1 MCGILAILGSAM
13 PADEMRRVALLASAK
28 IRHRGPDWSGV
39 YQHGNN
45 ILCHERLAIVGLDNG
60 AQPLLNKEKT
70 LALSVNGEI
79 YNYPSL
85 LESLSPKYTFQT
97 HSDCEPILYLY
108 QEHGDD
114 CVKYLRG
121 DFAFVVYDAT
131 TGDYIAARD
140 PIGVFPLYVGYHKDG
155 SIWFSSELK
164 ALKSDC
170 ATVEAFPP
178 GSYYSSKT
186 KSFQRYYTPTWWDES
201 SIPKAPEAPTP
212 STSESLKYLR
222 ESFEAAVVR
231 RMMCDVPYGVLL
243 SGGLDSSLVASI
255 VSRHAE
261 NRTEDQERSKA
272 WWPRL
277 HSFCIGIQGAPDLIA
292 GKKVADFLGTVH
304 HEFYFTVQEGIDA
317 LRDVIYHLETYDVT
331 TIRASTPM
339 YFLSR
344 KIKAMGVK
352 MVLSGEGSDE
362 IFGGYLYFHL
372 APNADEFHKELV
384 KRVKNLYKFDCLRA
398 NKSTSA
404 WGLEVRVPF
413 LDQEFLDVAMGVNP
427 IEKVC
432 GKGRIEKW
440 VLRKAF
446 DTPEKPYLPDDIL
459 WRQKEQFSDGVGYSW
474 IGGLKEH
481 AEKSVSDELMAK
493 AAEVFPYDTPDTKEA
508 YYYRQIFAELYPEE
522 SSAKT
527 VSHWTPTWGA
537 SKDPSGRCQGGGVH
551 VAASQ

>member
-1 MCGILAILGSAM
+1 MCGILAILGSALS
-13 PADEMRRVALLASAK
+13 PQDLRKLALVCSAK
-28 IRHRGPDWSGV
+28 LRHRGPDWNGV

-45 ILCHERLAIVGLDNG
+45 ILTHERLAIVGLGNG
-60 AQPLLNKEKT
+60 AQPLLNPEGT

-79 YNYPSL
+79 YNQ
-85 LESLSPKYTFQT
+85 LELRKDLSKYTFLT

-121 DFAFVVYDAT
+121 DFAFVVYDSE
-131 TGDYIAARD
+131 TGNYLAARD
-140 PIGVFPLYVGYHKDG
+140 PIGVFPLYIGYHADG
-155 SIWFSSELK
+155 SIWFSSECK
-164 ALKSDC
+164 ALKSEC
-170 ATVEAFPP
+170 AKFEAFPP
-178 GSYYSSKT
+178 GCYYSSKT
-186 KSFQRYYTPTWWDES
+186 KTFQRYYTPKWWEE
-201 SIPKAPEAPTP
+201 SIPKGPSP
-212 STSESLKYLR
+212 STQESLKELR

-261 NRTEDQERSKA
+261 NRTEDHEKSRA

-277 HSFCIGIQGAPDLIA
+277 HSFCIGIQGAPDLVA
-292 GKKVADFLGTVH
+292 AKQVADFLGTVH

-339 YFLSR
+339 YFLAR
-344 KIKAMGVK
+344 RIKAMGVK

-362 IFGGYLYFHL
+362 IFAGYLYFHL
-372 APNADEFHKELV
+372 APNAEELHKECCR
-384 KRVKNLYKFDCLRA
+384 RVKNLHKFDCLRA

-404 WGLEVRVPF
+404 WGVEVRVPF
-413 LDQEFLDVAMGVNP
+413 LDQEFLDVAMAVNP
-427 IEKVC
+427 QEKIC
-432 GKGRIEKW
+432 GKGKIEKY

-446 DTPEKPYLPDDIL
+446 DTPEKPYLPDSIL

-474 IGGLKEH
+474 IGGLKAH
-481 AEKSVSDELMAK
+481 AEKEISDDLFSRAHLL
-493 AAEVFPYDTPDTKEA
+493 FPDDTPDTKEA
-508 YYYRQIFAELYPEE
+508 FYYRRIFEQMFPEKSSRE
-522 SSAKT
+522 S
-527 VSHWTPTWGA
+527 VSHWVPTWGA
-537 SKDPSGRCQGGGVH
+537 SKDPSGRAQGGGIH
-551 VAASQ
+551 VAAVPDKS

>member
-1 MCGILAILGSAM
+1 MS
-13 PADEMRRVALLASAK
+13 PEDMRRLALLASAK
-28 IRHRGPDWSGV
+28 LRHRGPDWSGV
-39 YQHGNN
+39 FQHGNN

-60 AQPLLNKEKT
+60 AQPLLNEKKT

-79 YNYPSL
+79 YNYPAL
-85 LESLSPKYTFQT
+85 HTDLSTRHKFLT

-108 QEHGDD
+108 EEHGDD

-121 DFAFVVYDAT
+121 DFAFVVFDIAT
-131 TGDYIAARD
+131 GHYLAARD
-140 PIGVFPLYVGYHKDG
+140 PIGVFPLYIGHHDDG
-155 SIWFSSELK
+155 SIWFASECK
-164 ALKSDC
+164 AIKGHC
-170 ATVEAFPP
+170 TRFEAFPP

-186 KSFQRYYTPTWWDES
+186 KSIQRYYTPKWWDES
-201 SIPKAPEAPTP
+201 IPRAPASPSP
-212 STSESLKYLR
+212 STPESLAQLR
-222 ESFEAAVVR
+222 EAFEAAVVR

-261 NRTEDQERSKA
+261 RRTEDQERTKA

-277 HSFCIGIQGAPDLIA
+277 HSFCIGLQGAPDLIA
-292 GKKVADFLGTVH
+292 AKKVADFLGTVH

-339 YFLSR
+339 YFLAR
-344 KIKAMGVK
+344 RIKAMGVK

-372 APNADEFHKELV
+372 APNADEFHKECCR
-384 KRVKNLYKFDCLRA
+384 RVKNLYKFDCLRA

-404 WGLEVRVPF
+404 WGVEVRVPF
-413 LDQEFLDVAMGVNP
+413 LDQDFLDVAMAVNP

-432 GKGRIEKW
+432 TKDRIEKW

-446 DTPEKPYLPDDIL
+446 DTPEKPYLPDSIL

-481 AEKSVSDELMAK
+481 AEKQVSDEVFAK
-493 AAEVFPYDTPDTKEA
+493 AASVFPYDTPDTKEA
-508 YYYRQIFAELYPEE
+508 YYYRTLFAEIFPEE
-522 SSAKT
+522 ATART
-527 VSHWTPTWGA
+527 VAHWTPTWGA
-537 SKDPSGRCQGGGVH
+537 SKDPSGRSQGGGIH
-551 VAASQ
+551 VAATDSKQ